1 MKDVLLN
8 IIGEYSANAD
18 ASGVGQL
25 DMPWLVAGVLFIT
38 LIAVTAWFACRVI
51 VGVLHD

>member
-8 IIGEYSANAD
+8 IIGEYTANAN
-18 ASGVGQL
+18 ASGVGVL
-25 DMPWLVAGVLFIT
+25 DMPWLTAGVLFIT
-38 LIAVTAWFACRVI
+38 LVACTTWFACRVI